1 MSSLDATK
9 RCLSGMRPTGRLH
22 IGHLHGCLENW
33 VKLQHQYDC
42 YFFVADWHALT
53 TAYHDTSEI
62 EQSTIDMIIDWLAAG
77 LSPSACTMFVQSKV
91 PEHAELMVLLSM
103 ITPRAWL
110 ERVPSYKDQIERL
123 NDRDLDT
130 FGFLG
135 YPVLQ
140 AADIL
145 MYRAGHVPVGADQQA
160 HVEATRDIARRF
172 NETFGRDE
180 DFEQKAQKSLAKLGS
195 EVAAKLTKLRR
206 AFVEKG
212 DADALARAQT
222 LLDENLADSVSEKE
236 RLYGYLEGV
245 GRIILPEPNALI
257 TKEKVVTGL
266 DGQKMSK
273 STGNTISLRE
283 EPDAVESTI
292 RRMPTDPA
300 RVRRTDP
307 GEPNKCPVYS
317 MQKNYLSDEQL
328 SWVENGCRTASI
340 GCIDCKKPLIEAI
353 NEEQEA
359 LRQAAEPYLKN
370 PDLVRDILVEG
381 SERARVIA
389 KETMQD
395 VRAAVGISHRSL

>member
-77 LSPSACTMFVQSKV
+77 LSPSACTMFVQSKI

-180 DFEQKAQKSLAKLGS
+180 DFEHKAQTSLAKLGP

-206 AFVEKG
+206 AFVEQG

-222 LLDENLADSVSEKE
+222 LLDENFRDSVNEKE
-236 RLYGYLEGV
+236 RLHGYLEGV

-283 EPDAVESTI
+283 EPDVVEYTI

-317 MQKNYLSDEQL
+317 MQKNYLSDDQL
-328 SWVENGCRTASI
+328 AWVENGCRTASI

-353 NEEQEA
+353 NEEQES
-359 LRQAAEPYLKN
+359 LRHEAEPYIKN

-381 SERARVIA
+381 SEKARVIA
-389 KETMQD
+389 KETMDD
-395 VRAAVGISHRSL
+395 VRAAVGIAHRSL

>member
-206 AFVEKG
+206 AFVEQG

-222 LLDENLADSVSEKE
+222 LLDENLRDSVSEKE
-236 RLYGYLEGV
+236 RLHGYLEGV

-283 EPDAVESTI
+283 DRDVVESTI

-317 MQKNYLSDEQL
+317 MQKNYLSGEQL
-328 SWVENGCRTASI
+328 AWVENGCRTASI

-353 NEEQEA
+353 NEEQES
-359 LRQAAEPYLKN
+359 LRQEAEPYLKN

-381 SERARVIA
+381 SEKARVIA
-389 KETMQD
+389 KETMDD

>member
-195 EVAAKLTKLRR
+195 EVSAKLTKLRR
-206 AFVEKG
+206 AFVEQG

-222 LLDENLADSVSEKE
+222 LLDENLRDSVSEKE
-236 RLYGYLEGV
+236 RLHGYLEGV

-283 EPDAVESTI
+283 DRVVVESTI

-317 MQKNYLSDEQL
+317 MQKNYLSGEQL
-328 SWVENGCRTASI
+328 AWVENGCRTASI

-353 NEEQEA
+353 NEEQES
-359 LRQAAEPYLKN
+359 LRQEAEPYIKN

-381 SERARVIA
+381 SEKARVIA
-389 KETMQD
+389 KETMDD

>member
-180 DFEQKAQKSLAKLGS
+180 DFEQEAQKSLKKLGS
-195 EVAAKLTKLRR
+195 ELAAKLTKLRR
-206 AFVEKG
+206 AFVEQG
-212 DADALARAQT
+212 DAEALSSAQA
-222 LLDENLADSVSEKE
+222 LLDANLRDSVSEKE
-236 RLYGYLEGV
+236 RLHGYLEGV

-283 EPDAVESTI
+283 DPEVVESTI

-328 SWVENGCRTASI
+328 AWVESGCRSASI

-353 NEEQEA
+353 NDEQES
-359 LRQAAEPYLKN
+359 LRQEAEPYIKD

-381 SERARVIA
+381 SQKARLIA
-389 KETMQD
+389 RETMDD